1 MSTVQSAEAVVHC
14 CVPGCQRSTKTPRRG
29 RCGTCYQRLNR
40 ERKKAGLSWEDLE
53 ATGEVPQRKL
63 AESAAIAYVEK
74 IIDTARRL
82 KDAAGKRIRRR
93 K

>member
-1 MSTVQSAEAVVHC
+1 
-14 CVPGCQRSTKTPRRG
+14 
-29 RCGTCYQRLNR
+29 
-40 ERKKAGLSWEDLE
+40 LSWEDLE